1 MTTEKINT
9 HSTATT
15 LAIAAICF
23 FAPVIQ
29 NQIKKN
35 NFNLNKE
42 DEIFVKSYI
51 QYGYLPLTILTLL
64 IVTIVAKNS
73 NNRQRLNSINII
85 LIALTLILVIG
96 GIIGALGGKT
106 LTNTKQWSTNE
117 LVNDKPRTEQWVES
131 WLLYFVPIYNQY
143 VLYKEPNNI
152 VVKESILRRILI
164 CIATIIDPSNI
175 SSILLI
181 TLTIMRAITQTLN
194 IEIRWWK
201 AKSIID
207 TVFIRFPSELAAYPI
222 ASIQRIVK
230 WWHKQKTI
238 FPMML
243 EQRKKHYQHE
253 YINFKTAQKRYGLVI
268 AISVLITLSY
278 IKKLQLN
285 PEYSLDILIR
295 LIIIGNLATKLI
307 TKNIP
312 TIPIIEELRSYIQ
325 HFVPKRTWW
334 KDNYTPW

>member
-106 LTNTKQWSTNE
+106 LTNTKQ
-117 LVNDKPRTEQWVES
+117 
-131 WLLYFVPIYNQY
+131 
-143 VLYKEPNNI
+143 
-152 VVKESILRRILI
+152 
-164 CIATIIDPSNI
+164 
-175 SSILLI
+175 
-181 TLTIMRAITQTLN
+181 
-194 IEIRWWK
+194 
-201 AKSIID
+201 
-207 TVFIRFPSELAAYPI
+207 
-222 ASIQRIVK
+222 
-230 WWHKQKTI
+230 
-238 FPMML
+238 
-243 EQRKKHYQHE
+243 
-253 YINFKTAQKRYGLVI
+253 
-268 AISVLITLSY
+268 
-278 IKKLQLN
+278 
-285 PEYSLDILIR
+285 
-295 LIIIGNLATKLI
+295 
-307 TKNIP
+307 
-312 TIPIIEELRSYIQ
+312 
-325 HFVPKRTWW
+325 
-334 KDNYTPW
+334 